1 MAQGLL
7 DRLTF
12 KTESEPDSEPDSDYS
27 SFSESDSDL
36 DPDFLLEPDPQPK
49 RPNRSARR
57 ESAAPPPKVTAK
69 ARSEARETIAALVE
83 LPIEL
88 WKRRDPHCAG
98 VAEEQCDDMV
108 EAFTA
113 FVCKRPAWLAALTDL
128 GKSGDWIKI
137 LKATYPLVMAIV
149 AHHVTKTVQSEGG
162 AEDDLSAFHA
172 PRLAG

>member
-12 KTESEPDSEPDSDYS
+12 RTESESDSEPDSEYS
-27 SFSESDSDL
+27 SLSDSEPDF
-36 DPDFLLEPDPQPK
+36 DPDYLLEPDAQPK
-49 RPNRSARR
+49 RPSRSARR

-69 ARSEARETIAALVE
+69 ARNEAKETIAALVE

-108 EAFTA
+108 EAFTN

-137 LKATYPLVMAIV
+137 MKATYPLVMAIV
-149 AHHVTKTVQSEGG
+149 AHHVTKTVKDGEGG
-162 AEDDLSAFHA
+162 EDDLSAFHA